1 MRAVVVEQWGEP
13 AELRAREAPE
23 PSPEPGM
30 LTVEVRAAG
39 VNFFDTLLVQG
50 KYQVK
55 PAFPFVPGAEL
66 AGEVLAVGA
75 GVGGFRAGDRVMSS
89 LPYGAFA
96 ERVNVPAPLARP
108 IFDGMPFEQAAAFP
122 IVYPTSHAALVHR
135 ARLEPGETVLVTAA
149 AGGVGLSSVQIA
161 KALGARVIAL
171 AGGEQKLEVA
181 RLAGADVAIDYREP
195 EWVER
200 VRVAT
205 DGRGA
210 DVIVENVGGDVFDG
224 CMRCIAWGGRLV
236 VVGFAGGKIPELKL
250 NRVLLKHIAIV
261 GLHWGPMLQHER
273 DKVDQSQLELEKL
286 YAAGKIRPVIW
297 KTFPLE
303 RVGDALAAIASRESY
318 GKIVITT

>member
-1 MRAVVVEQWGEP
+1 
-13 AELRAREAPE
+13 
-23 PSPEPGM
+23 M
-30 LTVEVRAAG
+30 LTVDVRAAG

-66 AGEVLAVGA
+66 AGVVSKVGS
-75 GVGGFRAGDRVMSS
+75 GVSGFREGDRVMSS

-96 ERVNVPAPLARP
+96 ARVNVPAPLASAV
-108 IFDGMPFEQAAAFP
+108 FDGMPFEEAAAFP

-171 AGGEQKLEVA
+171 AGGNEKLEVT
-181 RLAGADVAIDYREP
+181 RRAGADIAIDYREP
-195 EWVER
+195 DWVDR
-200 VRVAT
+200 VKAAT
-205 DGRGA
+205 GGRGA

-224 CMRCIAWGGRLV
+224 CMRCIAWGGRIV

-261 GLHWGPMLQHER
+261 GLHWGPMVQHER
-273 DKVDQSQLELEKL
+273 ERVDASHAALAEL

-297 KTFPLE
+297 RTFPLE
-303 RVGDALAAIASRESY
+303 RVGEALAAIASRESY
-318 GKIVITT
+318 GKIVLTV